1 MRKIFILLH
10 LMQVFVFNVIVA
22 QAQDEF
28 VYKTITSRKGDV
40 LQSGSPVSTVSTLS
54 KVETVYKIWNDIR
67 LCEGDLITGVTFKG
81 YNYGGEKTRHLTVW
95 VKLDYEFGVISNF
108 NPTNRMTK
116 VYDGECKILQG
127 GTEEQLEDILD
138 IVFSTPI
145 AYVRGCNLRLTIVSE
160 GEKSNDPVFFLH
172 TQEGI
177 VESLYATAGENGQLC
192 APIRS
197 SMPFATF
204 TIATPVK
211 YVSGTVTDED
221 GNGVASATVR
231 VYGREWEETIYE
243 GITGSDGKYQIKID
257 EGNKTY
263 GQSVTAPGHT
273 SYYNT
278 EASLSVQ
285 DSPTINFTL
294 YGSVTYPANEQ
305 SSIILPVAPDPTVG
319 KYYKLVRRE
328 GLRFIFERE
337 PSPQA
342 NVPYVLFAERDYKVD
357 LADLDLS
364 ITPGRIDLDMLSIV
378 GSYCNSIYEFA
389 DYIDISLDA
398 HSTTGTAM
406 HAHLYG
412 HFSLLLDDYELV
424 FNDSETNA
432 IHTASIDSSSAN
444 LFDLQ
449 GRRLD
454 SQSTNKG
461 IYIQNGKKV
470 VIK

>member
-1 MRKIFILLH
+1 MRKTFILLF
-10 LMQVFVFNVIVA
+10 LMQVFVLNVIVA
-22 QAQDEF
+22 QAQDEL
-28 VYKTITSRKGDV
+28 VYKTITSRQGDV

-54 KVETVYKIWNDIR
+54 KVETVYKLGNDIR

-81 YNYGGEKTRHLTVW
+81 YNLGEEKTRHLTAW
-95 VKLDYEFGVISNF
+95 IKLDNELGIIWNF
-108 NPTNRMTK
+108 TPTKQMTK
-116 VYDGECKILQG
+116 VFDGDCKILKG
-127 GTEEQLEDILD
+127 GTEEHLEDILD
-138 IVFSTPI
+138 IVFSTPV
-145 AYVRGCNLRLTIVSE
+145 AYIRGKNLHLTIMSE
-160 GEKSNDPVFFLH
+160 GETSSDPVLFLH
-172 TQEGI
+172 RQEGI
-177 VESLYATAGENGQLC
+177 VESLYAIAGENGQLC
-192 APIRS
+192 EPTRS

-204 TIATPVK
+204 TVATPVK
-211 YVSGTVTDED
+211 YVNGTVTDED
-221 GNGVASATVR
+221 GKGIDGAAVKLYSGVWGMNV
-231 VYGREWEETIYE
+231 YE
-243 GITGSDGKYQIKID
+243 GITDSDGKYQIRIED
-257 EGNKTY
+257 GNNEY
-263 GQSVTAPGHT
+263 GYIVSAPGHT

-278 EASLSVQ
+278 SSPCFVQ
-285 DSPTINFTL
+285 NNPTMDFTL

-305 SSIILPVAPDPTVG
+305 SSIILPVAPDPTAG

-378 GSYCNSIYEFA
+378 GSYSNGIYDYA
-389 DYIDISLDA
+389 SYIDRALDD

-424 FNDSETNA
+424 FSDSETNA
-432 IHTASIDSSSAN
+432 IHTASVDSSSAN

-449 GRRLD
+449 GRRLA
-454 SQSTNKG
+454 TPPTKG
-461 IYIQNGKKV
+461 IYIQNGKKIV
-470 VIK
+470 VK